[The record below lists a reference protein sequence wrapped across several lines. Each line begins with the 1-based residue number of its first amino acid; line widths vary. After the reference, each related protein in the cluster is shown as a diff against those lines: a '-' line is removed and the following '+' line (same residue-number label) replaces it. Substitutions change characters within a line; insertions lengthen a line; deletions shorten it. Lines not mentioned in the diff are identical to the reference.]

1 MCCTE
6 FLCRTKKPRE
16 AAHGRRIERTSFL
29 FSWNRGISWQSW
41 DSSMPPTD
49 PKRVFSLTPFSWR
62 EKSSSH
68 TTRNKLKELYHVF
81 HDVLW
86 ITMSGIHNARY
97 FFVSFV
103 MTYNVRL
110 RSLNLSC
117 EVIIHVII
125 INNWLIINKMQGFWF
140 FGIFK
145 YKIFLICFVL
155 KRFVIGDKNYISWD
169 LDFFKNNNNLHG
181 LICFN
186 NYISIFYLY
195 FFCKNWMLNDC
206 ISNYIIVVHFI
217 V

>member
-1 MCCTE
+1 M
-6 FLCRTKKPRE
+6 
-16 AAHGRRIERTSFL
+16 
-29 FSWNRGISWQSW
+29 
-41 DSSMPPTD
+41 
-49 PKRVFSLTPFSWR
+49 
-62 EKSSSH
+62 
-68 TTRNKLKELYHVF
+68 YHLF

-86 ITMSGIHNARY
+86 ITMSGIHNTRY

-110 RSLNLSC
+110 RSLNLSR
-117 EVIIHVII
+117 EVITHVII
-125 INNWLIINKMQGFWF
+125 ITNWLIINKMQGFWF